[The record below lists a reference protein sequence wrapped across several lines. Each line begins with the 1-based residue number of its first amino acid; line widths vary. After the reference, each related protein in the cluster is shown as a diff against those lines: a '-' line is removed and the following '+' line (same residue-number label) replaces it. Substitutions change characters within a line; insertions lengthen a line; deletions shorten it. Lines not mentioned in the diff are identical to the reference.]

1 MHTVLRSATREV
13 VIGDDQPFCLMGE
26 RINPTGRKIFAGAL
40 RKGDLS
46 RIAIDV
52 EQQVAGGATMLDVN
66 MGVPLADEAE
76 LLAQAVTMIQGL
88 TDLPLVIDSSVVEA
102 LEAGLGAYQGKAL
115 VNSVTG
121 EKERLE
127 AILPIVARHGAAVI
141 ALPNEEDE
149 IPDDPYKRLD
159 ITKKIVD
166 IATGEYG
173 IPLEDIVIDPLAMPI
188 GADTTLVTKTLQT
201 IQLIHDEL
209 GLNMTLGASNVSFG
223 MPGRHALGAA
233 FLPMAMRCG
242 LTSAIMDVRSPQIV
256 EAVKAADLLLGN
268 DEWGM
273 AWIARA
279 PGGRRG
285 GEGRGREVGLIM
297 TVPASRPR
305 IGSASTSTP
314 TGPSPARSGCP
325 PGPRCS
331 TPPAGTASPW
341 TPPAAGTAPAASA
354 RCRWSRARC
363 AVSRLDPRAFSP
375 DELRAGWRLAC
386 RAQATQDLRVG
397 GAAAGHA
404 AQGGHRRRRAA
415 GDPAARAAEAVRGA
429 VGADAG
435 RPAHRRR
442 TRCAT
447 RWTTSTCGWTSRQC
461 GACHGRCGQGRR
473 SPRWSWTTC

>member
-13 VIGDDQPFCLMGE
+13 VIGHDQPFCIIGE
-26 RINPTGRKIFAGAL
+26 RINPTGRKIFAEQL
-40 RKGDLS
+40 RRGDLS

-52 EQQVAGGATMLDVN
+52 AQQVAGGATMLDVN

-102 LEAGLGAYQGKAL
+102 LEAGLAAYQGKAL

-159 ITKKIVD
+159 ITKKILD

-173 IPLEDIVIDPLAMPI
+173 IPLADIVIDPLAMPI
-188 GADTTLVTKTLQT
+188 GADTTLVKKTLKT
-201 IQLIHDEL
+201 IELIHDEL

-223 MPGRHALGAA
+223 MPGRHALGAT
-233 FLPMAMRCG
+233 FLPMAMSCG
-242 LTSAIMDVRSPQIV
+242 LTSAIMDVRAPQIV

-279 PGGRRG
+279 
-285 GEGRGREVGLIM
+285 
-297 TVPASRPR
+297 
-305 IGSASTSTP
+305 
-314 TGPSPARSGCP
+314 
-325 PGPRCS
+325 
-331 TPPAGTASPW
+331 
-341 TPPAAGTAPAASA
+341 
-354 RCRWSRARC
+354 RA
-363 AVSRLDPRAFSP
+363 L
-375 DELRAGWRLAC
+375 
-386 RAQATQDLRVG
+386 
-397 GAAAGHA
+397 AAAEKSA
-404 AQGGHRRRRAA
+404 
-415 GDPAARAAEAVRGA
+415 
-429 VGADAG
+429 
-435 RPAHRRR
+435 
-442 TRCAT
+442 
-447 RWTTSTCGWTSRQC
+447 
-461 GACHGRCGQGRR
+461 
-473 SPRWSWTTC
+473 